1 MSIAKDKER
10 MSITIHKETKKLMN
24 ELLSLHSNMTYS
36 ILIEVSLMCY
46 AKLVQNR
53 LDTELEAKEGES
65 DHAKS

>member
-1 MSIAKDKER
+1 MSIAKDKRR
-10 MSITIHKETKKLMN
+10 MSITIHNATKELMDQ
-24 ELLSLHSNMTYS
+24 LLSLHSNMTYS